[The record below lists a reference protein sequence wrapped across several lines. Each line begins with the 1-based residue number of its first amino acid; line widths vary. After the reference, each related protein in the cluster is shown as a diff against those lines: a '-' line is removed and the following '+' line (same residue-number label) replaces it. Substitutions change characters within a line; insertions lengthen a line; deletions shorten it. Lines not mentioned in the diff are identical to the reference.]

1 MDHSSAGMTPPP
13 TAQPREPADT
23 SGARDGDAATVS
35 SVVGHAALA
44 EQAATQV
51 SDDHA
56 SPYSFL
62 RMHTVLSHGIVDLR
76 NSIQRNER
84 SLRVLQEVRAAMAS
98 TLGSGPH
105 DMSQARHA
113 LVDEVEFLK
122 ATLSEVNA
130 EVLDLRT
137 ALDSSR
143 RALDT
148 AHAERD
154 GTHDLLQEAQESLRS
169 LEQAQH
175 DLREQRD
182 QAQAR
187 LNDQQAELRDLTS
200 RLTAQTEKGHRAG
213 ASSSGSDQALE
224 VMTAEV
230 NDARNYTAHSARL
243 VAGKEG
249 VVKLALQN
257 KSLVVA
263 EMSDLRRSLEDEREN
278 SEKARQD
285 RDRALTTA
293 EELQEQLRV
302 AQDRLAQL
310 EAQPPRFSASNPA
323 WDILLAENQ
332 DLREAAKTQKARAK
346 DFRVKNKILRSQ
358 IEAFQADALRKLG
371 ALESRVQGYASQ
383 DQRHREELAQLEEK
397 LLREK
402 QASHDIEEKLQAF
415 QESERTS
422 ARALLHANE
431 HFQDAVPSFWDWVAQ
446 HLQVSGAAGVAPLI
460 EAWTSSDPDHFKSCN
475 ESVGIFPAKA
485 ARGLTEPLLGRVRGP
500 TFSAWVNTALP
511 VMRDALKESS
521 TPSSGVPEA
530 DADVVEPPPGS
541 GAKSSTLPGPA
552 VAKAPV
558 PSSPSRPAKRSA
570 TGGRTGK
577 RKVSRVHAAVPFPS
591 ADPNLP
597 RDVDATYMAVASSK
611 PWEQYKAQ
619 ESFIHSSWRRLPL
632 WAELQEQLEDFW
644 ENHALAH
651 WNRRFMRG
659 SAEVNAEVEAA
670 MGPLVGI
677 IGCLYRIIRRHW
689 TDLFRFLCYP
699 HSYWPDFLRDG
710 VSLKMMASVQ
720 GARAVQEYLSSQG
733 SEFWPEVPST
743 SRTEPF
749 DPPFMATLAFLK
761 GRSLREFWLKKF
773 DPLNP
778 ANCSRERVSR
788 VLLAWLYAQAEECRR
803 AGVYQG
809 RFPFVVG
816 DRSHPPEGSQW
827 ARGMPRPAGIPPTG
841 HTPPLPHTTGVPK
854 TTFGAS
860 TTFQLPGF
868 RVRSRHRKWWT
879 CCPIPLRTPMRR
891 R

>member
-13 TAQPREPADT
+13 TARPREPADT

-35 SVVGHAALA
+35 SV
-44 EQAATQV
+44 TQV

-113 LVDEVEFLK
+113 LVDEVEFLT

-200 RLTAQTEKGHRAG
+200 RLTAQTEKATELGRRVQEA
-213 ASSSGSDQALE
+213 DQALE

-263 EMSDLRRSLEDEREN
+263 EMSDLRRCLEDEREN

-293 EELQEQLRV
+293 EELQEQLR
-302 AQDRLAQL
+302 
-310 EAQPPRFSASNPA
+310 
-323 WDILLAENQ
+323 DILLAENQ
-332 DLREAAKTQKARAK
+332 YLREAAKTQKARAK

-402 QASHDIEEKLQAF
+402 QASHDLEEKLQAF

-530 DADVVEPPPGS
+530 DVVEPPPGS

-570 TGGRTGK
+570 PGGRTGK
-577 RKVSRVHAAVPFPS
+577 RKVSRVHAAVPLPS
-591 ADPNLP
+591 ADPNLS
-597 RDVDATYMAVASSK
+597 RDVDATYLAVASSK

-632 WAELQEQLEDFW
+632 WAELQGQLEDFW

-659 SAEVNAEVEAA
+659 SAEVNA
-670 MGPLVGI
+670 
-677 IGCLYRIIRRHW
+677 
-689 TDLFRFLCYP
+689 
-699 HSYWPDFLRDG
+699 
-710 VSLKMMASVQ
+710 
-720 GARAVQEYLSSQG
+720 
-733 SEFWPEVPST
+733 EVPST

-788 VLLAWLYAQAEECRR
+788 VLTWLYAQAEECRR

-827 ARGMPRPAGIPPTG
+827 ARGMPRPAGIPPAG
-841 HTPPLPHTTGVPK
+841 HTPPFPHITGVPK
-854 TTFGAS
+854 TDTTFGAS
-860 TTFQLPGF
+860 PTLSASGVQ
-868 RVRSRHRKWWT
+868 S
-879 CCPIPLRTPMRR
+879 PLLAPEMVDLLSNSATDTDEETVIVDL
-891 R
+891 

>member
-1 MDHSSAGMTPPP
+1 
-13 TAQPREPADT
+13 
-23 SGARDGDAATVS
+23 
-35 SVVGHAALA
+35 
-44 EQAATQV
+44 
-51 SDDHA
+51 
-56 SPYSFL
+56 
-62 RMHTVLSHGIVDLR
+62 
-76 NSIQRNER
+76 
-84 SLRVLQEVRAAMAS
+84 
-98 TLGSGPH
+98 
-105 DMSQARHA
+105 
-113 LVDEVEFLK
+113 
-122 ATLSEVNA
+122 
-130 EVLDLRT
+130 
-137 ALDSSR
+137 
-143 RALDT
+143 
-148 AHAERD
+148 
-154 GTHDLLQEAQESLRS
+154 
-169 LEQAQH
+169 
-175 DLREQRD
+175 
-182 QAQAR
+182 
-187 LNDQQAELRDLTS
+187 
-200 RLTAQTEKGHRAG
+200 
-213 ASSSGSDQALE
+213 
-224 VMTAEV
+224 
-230 NDARNYTAHSARL
+230 
-243 VAGKEG
+243 
-249 VVKLALQN
+249 
-257 KSLVVA
+257 
-263 EMSDLRRSLEDEREN
+263 
-278 SEKARQD
+278 
-285 RDRALTTA
+285 
-293 EELQEQLRV
+293 
-302 AQDRLAQL
+302 
-310 EAQPPRFSASNPA
+310 ASNPA

-332 DLREAAKTQKARAK
+332 DLREAAKAQKARAK

-358 IEAFQADALRKLG
+358 IEVFQADALRKLG
-371 ALESRVQGYASQ
+371 ALESRAQGYASQ
-383 DQRHREELAQLEEK
+383 DQRYREELAQLEEK

-431 HFQDAVPSFWDWVAQ
+431 HIQDAVPSFWDWVAQ

-530 DADVVEPPPGS
+530 DVVEPPPGS
-541 GAKSSTLPGPA
+541 GAKGSTLPGQA

-570 TGGRTGK
+570 SGGRTGK
-577 RKVSRVHAAVPFPS
+577 RKVSRVHAAVPLPS

-597 RDVDATYMAVASSK
+597 RDVDTTYMAVASSK

-670 MGPLVGI
+670 MGG
-677 IGCLYRIIRRHW
+677 HW
-689 TDLFRFLCYP
+689 WALSDAYT
-699 HSYWPDFLRDG
+699 
-710 VSLKMMASVQ
+710 ASF
-720 GARAVQEYLSSQG
+720 GAMGPTCCAS
-733 SEFWPEVPST
+733 FVPST

-788 VLLAWLYAQAEECRR
+788 VLTWLYALAEECRR
-803 AGVYQG
+803 AGVYQV

-827 ARGMPRPAGIPPTG
+827 ARGMPRPAGIPPAG
-841 HTPPLPHTTGVPK
+841 HTPPFPHVTGVPK
-854 TTFGAS
+854 TDTTFGAS
-860 TTFQLPGF
+860 PTLSASGVQSTLPAPEM
-868 RVRSRHRKWWT
+868 VDLLSNSAT
-879 CCPIPLRTPMRR
+879 DTDEETVIVDL
-891 R
+891 

>member
-1 MDHSSAGMTPPP
+1 MVVGRERSVSAAIQKESRSLTRRKQRGRFIPQPDREAAHMDHSSAGMTPPP
-13 TAQPREPADT
+13 TARPRGPAET
-23 SGARDGDAATVS
+23 SGVQDDDATTVS
-35 SVVGHAALA
+35 PAGDSAALA
-44 EQAATQV
+44 EQAATPG
-51 SDDHA
+51 SGDHA

-62 RMHTVLSHGIVDLR
+62 RMHNVLSYGIVDLR

-113 LVDEVEFLK
+113 LVDEVEFLTV
-122 ATLSEVNA
+122 TLSEVNA

-154 GTHDLLQEAQESLRS
+154 GTNDLLQEAQESLRT
-169 LEQAQH
+169 LEQGQY

-200 RLTAQTEKGHRAG
+200 QLTAQTEKATELERRVHEA
-213 ASSSGSDQALE
+213 DQALE

-263 EMSDLRRSLEDEREN
+263 EMSDLRRSLEAEREN

-302 AQDRLAQL
+302 AQDRIAQL
-310 EAQPPRFSASNPA
+310 EAQPLRFSASNPA

-346 DFRVKNKILRSQ
+346 DP
-358 IEAFQADALRKLG
+358 A
-371 ALESRVQGYASQ
+371 Q
-383 DQRHREELAQLEEK
+383 DQRHRDDLAQLEEK

-402 QASHDIEEKLQAF
+402 QASHNLEEKLQAF
-415 QESERTS
+415 QVSERTS

-431 HFQDAVPSFWDWVAQ
+431 HFQDAVPSFWNWVAQ
-446 HLQVSGAAGVAPLI
+446 HLQMSRAAGVAPLI
-460 EAWTSSDPDHFKSCN
+460 EAWTSSDPDRFKSCN

-500 TFSAWVNTALP
+500 MFSAWVNTALP

-521 TPSSGVPEA
+521 TPSSGVLE
-530 DADVVEPPPGS
+530 ADVVEAPPGS
-541 GAKSSTLPGPA
+541 GAKGSTLPGQA
-552 VAKAPV
+552 GAKTPV
-558 PSSPSRPAKRSA
+558 PPSPSRPAKRSA
-570 TGGRTGK
+570 TGGRPGK
-577 RKVSRVHAAVPFPS
+577 RKVSRVHAAVPLPS

-632 WAELQEQLEDFW
+632 WAELQEQLEDFR

-677 IGCLYRIIRRHW
+677 IGCLYRIIRRHG

-761 GRSLREFWLKKF
+761 GRSLKEFWLKKF
-773 DPLNP
+773 DPLNQ

-809 RFPFVVG
+809 RFPFVVS

-827 ARGMPRPAGIPPTG
+827 A
-841 HTPPLPHTTGVPK
+841 
-854 TTFGAS
+854 
-860 TTFQLPGF
+860 
-868 RVRSRHRKWWT
+868 
-879 CCPIPLRTPMRR
+879 
-891 R
+891 

>member
-1 MDHSSAGMTPPP
+1 
-13 TAQPREPADT
+13 
-23 SGARDGDAATVS
+23 
-35 SVVGHAALA
+35 
-44 EQAATQV
+44 
-51 SDDHA
+51 
-56 SPYSFL
+56 
-62 RMHTVLSHGIVDLR
+62 
-76 NSIQRNER
+76 
-84 SLRVLQEVRAAMAS
+84 
-98 TLGSGPH
+98 
-105 DMSQARHA
+105 
-113 LVDEVEFLK
+113 
-122 ATLSEVNA
+122 
-130 EVLDLRT
+130 
-137 ALDSSR
+137 
-143 RALDT
+143 
-148 AHAERD
+148 
-154 GTHDLLQEAQESLRS
+154 AQESLRS
-169 LEQAQH
+169 LEQGQH

-200 RLTAQTEKGHRAG
+200 RLTAQTEKATELGRRVQEA
-213 ASSSGSDQALE
+213 DQALE

-230 NDARNYTAHSARL
+230 KDARNYTAHSARL

-263 EMSDLRRSLEDEREN
+263 EMSDLRRALEAEREN

-293 EELQEQLRV
+293 GEFQEQLRV
-302 AQDRLAQL
+302 AQDRIAQL
-310 EAQPPRFSASNPA
+310 EAQPLRFSASNPA

-346 DFRVKNKILRSQ
+346 DSRVKNKILRSQ
-358 IEAFQADALRKLG
+358 TEAFQADALRKLG

-383 DQRHREELAQLEEK
+383 DQSHREDLAQLEEK

-402 QASHDIEEKLQAF
+402 QASHDLEEKLQAF
-415 QESERTS
+415 RESERTS
-422 ARALLHANE
+422 ARALLHANK
-431 HFQDAVPSFWDWVAQ
+431 HFQDAVP
-446 HLQVSGAAGVAPLI
+446 
-460 EAWTSSDPDHFKSCN
+460 DPDRFKSCN

-485 ARGLTEPLLGRVRGP
+485 ARGVTEPLLG
-500 TFSAWVNTALP
+500 
-511 VMRDALKESS
+511 DALKESS
-521 TPSSGVPEA
+521 TPSSGVSE
-530 DADVVEPPPGS
+530 ADVVEAPPGS
-541 GAKSSTLPGPA
+541 GAKGSTLPGQA
-552 VAKAPV
+552 GAKAPV
-558 PSSPSRPAKRSA
+558 PPSPSRPAKRSA
-570 TGGRTGK
+570 SGGRPGK
-577 RKVSRVHAAVPFPS
+577 RKFSRVHAAVPLPS

-677 IGCLYRIIRRHW
+677 IECLYRMISAPRDRLVALPLLPPFGLAGLPSRRG
-689 TDLFRFLCYP
+689 LFE
-699 HSYWPDFLRDG
+699 DDG
-710 VSLKMMASVQ
+710 L
-720 GARAVQEYLSSQG
+720 GARAVQEYLSSQD

-773 DPLNP
+773 DPLTP

-788 VLLAWLYAQAEECRR
+788 VLAWLYAQAEECRR

-809 RFPFVVG
+809 RFPFVMG
-816 DRSHPPEGSQW
+816 DRSHHRPEGSQW

-854 TTFGAS
+854 TDTTFGAS
-860 TTFQLPGF
+860 TTLSASGVQSTLPAPEM
-868 RVRSRHRKWWT
+868 VDLLSNSAT
-879 CCPIPLRTPMRR
+879 DTDEETVIVDL
-891 R
+891 

>member
-1 MDHSSAGMTPPP
+1 MVVGRERSVSAVARTESRSQKRRKQRGRIIPQPDPGAANMDHSSAGMTPPP
-13 TAQPREPADT
+13 TARPRGPADT
-23 SGARDGDAATVS
+23 SVAQDENATPVS
-35 SVVGHAALA
+35 SVGGHAALA
-44 EQAATQV
+44 EQATTQV
-51 SDDHA
+51 SDDRA

-62 RMHTVLSHGIVDLR
+62 RMHTVLSHGIVDLP

-113 LVDEVEFLK
+113 LVDEVEFLT

-169 LEQAQH
+169 LEQGQH

-182 QAQAR
+182 QAQVR

-200 RLTAQTEKGHRAG
+200 RLTAQTEKATELGHRVQEA
-213 ASSSGSDQALE
+213 DQALE

-293 EELQEQLRV
+293 GELQEQLRV

-383 DQRHREELAQLEEK
+383 DRRHREELAQLEEK
-397 LLREK
+397 
-402 QASHDIEEKLQAF
+402 
-415 QESERTS
+415 ERADVGPS
-422 ARALLHANE
+422 LLHANE

-475 ESVGIFPAKA
+475 ETVGIFPAKA

-521 TPSSGVPEA
+521 TPSPGVPEA
-530 DADVVEPPPGS
+530 DVVEAPSGS
-541 GAKSSTLPGPA
+541 GAKGSTLPGPA
-552 VAKAPV
+552 VAKA
-558 PSSPSRPAKRSA
+558 
-570 TGGRTGK
+570 
-577 RKVSRVHAAVPFPS
+577 H
-591 ADPNLP
+591 DPNLP
-597 RDVDATYMAVASSK
+597 RDVDATYLAVASSK
-611 PWEQYKAQ
+611 PWEQYKAE

-632 WAELQEQLEDFW
+632 WAELQGQLEDFW
-644 ENHALAH
+644 ENHVLAH

-677 IGCLYRIIRRHW
+677 IGCLYRILRRHG
-689 TDLFRFLCYP
+689 TDLLRFLCYP

-720 GARAVQEYLSSQG
+720 GARSVQEYLSSQG

-788 VLLAWLYAQAEECRR
+788 VLTWLYAQAEECRR
-803 AGVYQG
+803 AGAYQG

-827 ARGMPRPAGIPPTG
+827 ARGMPRPAGIPPAG
-841 HTPPLPHTTGVPK
+841 HAPPFPHVTGVPK
-854 TTFGAS
+854 TDTTFGAS
-860 TTFQLPGF
+860 PTLSASGVQ
-868 RVRSRHRKWWT
+868 S
-879 CCPIPLRTPMRR
+879 PLLAPEMVDLLSNSATDTDEETVIVDL
-891 R
+891 

>member
-1 MDHSSAGMTPPP
+1 MTPPP
-13 TAQPREPADT
+13 TARPRGPADT
-23 SGARDGDAATVS
+23 SGAPDDDATTVS
-35 SVVGHAALA
+35 STRDHAALA
-44 EQAATQV
+44 EQAATQGP
-51 SDDHA
+51 DDHA

-62 RMHTVLSHGIVDLR
+62 RMRTVLSHAIADLR
-76 NSIQRNER
+76 NSIRRNER

-113 LVDEVEFLK
+113 LVDEVEFLR
-122 ATLSEVNA
+122 ATFSEVNA

-143 RALDT
+143 PVLDT
-148 AHAERD
+148 AQAEQE
-154 GTHDLLQEAQESLRS
+154 GAHDLLQEAQESLRS
-169 LEQAQH
+169 LEQGQH
-175 DLREQRD
+175 DLREQP
-182 QAQAR
+182 
-187 LNDQQAELRDLTS
+187 
-200 RLTAQTEKGHRAG
+200 QTEKATELGRRVQEA
-213 ASSSGSDQALE
+213 DQALE

-257 KSLVVA
+257 KSLV
-263 EMSDLRRSLEDEREN
+263 
-278 SEKARQD
+278 D

-293 EELQEQLRV
+293 GELQEQLRV
-302 AQDRLAQL
+302 AQDRIAQL

-346 DFRVKNKILRSQ
+346 DSRLKNKILRSQ

-383 DQRHREELAQLEEK
+383 GQHHREDLAQLEEK

-402 QASHDIEEKLQAF
+402 QASHDLEEKLQAF

-460 EAWTSSDPDHFKSCN
+460 EAWTSSDPDRFKSCI

-521 TPSSGVPEA
+521 TPSSGVLE
-530 DADVVEPPPGS
+530 ADVVEAPPGS
-541 GAKSSTLPGPA
+541 GAKGSTLPGQA
-552 VAKAPV
+552 GAKAPV
-558 PSSPSRPAKRSA
+558 PPSPSRPAKRSA
-570 TGGRTGK
+570 TGGRPGK
-577 RKVSRVHAAVPFPS
+577 RKVSR
-591 ADPNLP
+591 
-597 RDVDATYMAVASSK
+597 
-611 PWEQYKAQ
+611 YKAQ

-677 IGCLYRIIRRHW
+677 IGCLYRIIRRHG
-689 TDLFRFLCYP
+689 TDLLRFLCYP

-720 GARAVQEYLSSQG
+720 GARDVQEYLSSQG
-733 SEFWPEVPST
+733 SEFRPEVPST

-749 DPPFMATLAFLK
+749 DPPFMVTLAFLK

-778 ANCSRERVSR
+778 ANCSQERVSR
-788 VLLAWLYAQAEECRR
+788 VLTWLYAQPEECRR

-816 DRSHPPEGSQW
+816 DRSHPP
-827 ARGMPRPAGIPPTG
+827 
-841 HTPPLPHTTGVPK
+841 
-854 TTFGAS
+854 
-860 TTFQLPGF
+860 
-868 RVRSRHRKWWT
+868 
-879 CCPIPLRTPMRR
+879 
-891 R
+891 

>member
-13 TAQPREPADT
+13 TARPREPADT

-84 SLRVLQEVRAAMAS
+84 PLRVLQEVRAAMAS

-200 RLTAQTEKGHRAG
+200 RLTAQTEKATELGR
-213 ASSSGSDQALE
+213 
-224 VMTAEV
+224 
-230 NDARNYTAHSARL
+230 R
-243 VAGKEG
+243 
-249 VVKLALQN
+249 N

-263 EMSDLRRSLEDEREN
+263 EMSDLRRCLEDEREN

-293 EELQEQLRV
+293 EELQEQLR
-302 AQDRLAQL
+302 
-310 EAQPPRFSASNPA
+310 
-323 WDILLAENQ
+323 DILLAENQ
-332 DLREAAKTQKARAK
+332 YLREAAKTQKARAK

-570 TGGRTGK
+570 PGGRTGK
-577 RKVSRVHAAVPFPS
+577 RKVSRVHAAVPLPS
-591 ADPNLP
+591 ADPNLF
-597 RDVDATYMAVASSK
+597 RDVDETYLAVASSK

-632 WAELQEQLEDFW
+632 WAELQGQLEDFW

-689 TDLFRFLCYP
+689 TDLLRFLCYP

-788 VLLAWLYAQAEECRR
+788 VLTWLYAQAEECRR

-816 DRSHPPEGSQW
+816 DRSHPPRGAYAPISPHHRGTENGHYVRRVTNPFSFRGSES
-827 ARGMPRPAGIPPTG
+827 APGAGDG
-841 HTPPLPHTTGVPK
+841 GLVV
-854 TTFGAS
+854 
-860 TTFQLPGF
+860 QF
-868 RVRSRHRKWWT
+868 R
-879 CCPIPLRTPMRR
+879 
-891 R
+891 